1 MFKGKLVT
9 LIAAACVTGV
19 CSAGNA
25 TPEGISGGG
34 SPAPQGISGSGS
46 PSTVKPYC
54 LILGPFGSFC
64 FV

>member
-1 MFKGKLVT
+1 MLKGKLAILV
-9 LIAAACVTGV
+9 AAACVTGV

-34 SPAPQGISGSGS
+34 SPAPQGISGGGAA
-46 PSTVKPYC
+46 STPKPYC
-54 LILGPFGSFC
+54 LILGPFGAFC